1 MILGKL
7 DSLLERGA
15 DALER
20 FAHDLARENGFKRQL
35 GEELAEDAAFLR
47 NLTPTRVAERA
58 RGESPTEPV
67 TPEQVATQVKESLPA
82 PAPTAGPGPDPAP
95 AAAPPSPKPPSSGPN
110 PFAVIGIAFVAG
122 FAVARLIAWRSDA
135 YPRH

>member
-1 MILGKL
+1 MIVAKL

-20 FAHDLARENGFKRQL
+20 FANNLAREDGYKRQL

-58 RGESPTEPV
+58 RGDVSDG
-67 TPEQVATQVKESLPA
+67 ARD
-82 PAPTAGPGPDPAP
+82 AGTGRDPGEGV
-95 AAAPPSPKPPSSGPN
+95 AAAPRARACRG
-110 PFAVIGIAFVAG
+110 ATVAE
-122 FAVARLIAWRSDA
+122 ASE
-135 YPRH
+135 

>member
-1 MILGKL
+1 MIAKL

-20 FAHDLARENGFKRQL
+20 FAHNLAREDGFKRQL

-58 RGESPTEPV
+58 RGDAPTEPV
-67 TPEQVATQVKESLPA
+67 TPTQVATQVKESLPPPAPA
-82 PAPTAGPGPDPAP
+82 PAPTDAPAP
-95 AAAPPSPKPPSSGPN
+95 QKPAKSRPN

-122 FAVARLIAWRSDA
+122 FAVGRLIAWRSDA
-135 YPRH
+135 YPRY